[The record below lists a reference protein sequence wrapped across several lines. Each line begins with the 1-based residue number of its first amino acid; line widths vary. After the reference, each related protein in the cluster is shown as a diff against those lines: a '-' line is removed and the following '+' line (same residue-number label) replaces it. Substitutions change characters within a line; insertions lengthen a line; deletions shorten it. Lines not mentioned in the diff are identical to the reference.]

1 MKRTISTTE
10 TIRVI
15 RKNRI
20 VHGIVRTVHKIL
32 TVRTVILI
40 ALILALN
47 ILVTLCVKW
56 RAIEDAYHLGKYVG
70 RYWVPRDLEYIKII
84 EE

>member
-1 MKRTISTTE
+1 MRRANTTRTH
-10 TIRVI
+10 R
-15 RKNRI
+15 RI
-20 VHGIVRTVHKIL
+20 L
-32 TVRTVILI
+32 LL

-47 ILVTLCVKW
+47 VLVTLCVKW

-70 RYWVPRDLEYIKII
+70 RYWFPRDLEYNKI